1 MKAIYF
7 LCNVL
12 YCSQEGKAN
21 VNATD
26 IFGNTPLVYAVL
38 GRHDGCAAMLLQKG
52 ANVNVNIY
60 PNPKISTTST
70 KKDNS
75 VLKPKNYKY
84 LPSHFNTST
93 IDETKGYTLFE
104 GIVRNGWLGITYLAL
119 DQMES
124 FGMLYAN
131 AIDVAFHIS
140 QLQFAKTLINKQ
152 VNTSK
157 LLNRVTDGRNLIC
170 SLSYEMYRE
179 AGTLE
184 EDTEGKKG
192 KGFDEHLM
200 EDILDMLVEVGVS
213 LYEPDMHGCSP
224 FHYACLRH
232 NLPLIKYIVTASKI
246 DGENIFKV
254 KDNYRRTPLMSAFW
268 NYGKSNKGRKR
279 SLEDNFYKVRFH
291 NNVFFYRHRHLK

>member
-1 MKAIYF
+1 MH
-7 LCNVL
+7 NVHL
-12 YCSQEGKAN
+12 CSQEGNAN

-52 ANVNVNIY
+52 ANVNVTIH
-60 PNPKISTTST
+60 PNPKISATST
-70 KKDNS
+70 KKDNNS
-75 VLKPKNYKY
+75 LIPKIYKY

-93 IDETKGYTLFE
+93 NDESKGYTLFE

-152 VNTSK
+152 VNPSK
-157 LLNRVTDGRNLIC
+157 LLSKVTDGRNLIC

-179 AGTLE
+179 TETLE
-184 EDTEGKKG
+184 DDTVSKKG

-232 NLPLIKYIVTASKI
+232 NLPLLKYIVTASKI
-246 DGENIFKV
+246 DKENIFKV
-254 KDNYRRTPLMSAFW
+254 KDNHRRTPLISAFW
-268 NYGKSNKGRKR
+268 NYRKLNEGQER
-279 SLEDNFYKVRFH
+279 SIERNFYKVCLK
-291 NNVFFYRHRHLK
+291 NSYTFFILHCTLH

>member
-1 MKAIYF
+1 MCIR
-7 LCNVL
+7 
-12 YCSQEGKAN
+12 
-21 VNATD
+21 D
-26 IFGNTPLVYAVL
+26 
-38 GRHDGCAAMLLQKG
+38 R
-52 ANVNVNIY
+52 
-60 PNPKISTTST
+60 
-70 KKDNS
+70 
-75 VLKPKNYKY
+75 
-84 LPSHFNTST
+84 
-93 IDETKGYTLFE
+93 FE

-152 VNTSK
+152 VNPSK
-157 LLNRVTDGRNLIC
+157 LLNKVTDGRNLIC

-179 AGTLE
+179 TETLE
-184 EDTEGKKG
+184 GNTVSKKG

-213 LYEPDMHGCSP
+213 LYEPDMYGCSP

-232 NLPLIKYIVTASKI
+232 NLPLIRYIVTASKI

-254 KDNYRRTPLMSAFW
+254 KDNYRRTAFMSAFW
-268 NYGKSNKGRKR
+268 NYGKPSAERER
-279 SLEDNFYKVRFH
+279 SIEGNFYKVCFTIILPFFAPCSELTPK
-291 NNVFFYRHRHLK
+291 NVFWL